1 MHKDGVGVRVELW
14 FDVVGHSSEAE
25 GSIDKRNILWRRA
38 TGNRIWVDAYSI
50 NMLFLD
56 MLNQGMQVRKLL
68 IAAAEV
74 RALWP
79 ALSDQNIN
87 SCQHALEHVPATKYG
102 PGLILCGYISSS

>member
-1 MHKDGVGVRVELW
+1 MHKDGVGVRVEFWL
-14 FDVVGHSSEAE
+14 DVVGHSSKVE

-38 TGNRIWVDAYSI
+38 TRNRHWVNAYSI

-56 MLNQGMQVRKLL
+56 MLNQGMQVSKLQ

-79 ALSDQNIN
+79 ALSDRNIN
-87 SCQHALEHVPATKYG
+87 SCQYALEHVPATKYG
-102 PGLILCGYISSS
+102 PGLILCEHMSSS